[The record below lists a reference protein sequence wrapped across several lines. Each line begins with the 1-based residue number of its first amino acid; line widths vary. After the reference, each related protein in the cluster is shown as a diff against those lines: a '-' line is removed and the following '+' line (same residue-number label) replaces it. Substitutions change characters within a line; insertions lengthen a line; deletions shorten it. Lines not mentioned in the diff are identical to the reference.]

1 MIEIWTLINIVFEQ
15 HELVQRAR
23 QAIEKIRGELGENP
37 TEATKIIK
45 FLNSKTKEELE
56 ALEIEDRT

>member
-37 TEATKIIK
+37 TEATEIIR
-45 FLNSKTKEELE
+45 FLNSKTK
-56 ALEIEDRT
+56 